1 MKETA
6 LYPTVK
12 SSLLECGCA
21 VDKIPGATYSQ
32 GLPDFICTWRGMS
45 VHLEVKLKK
54 PKNSW
59 ELTELQRSHLIRHAQ
74 AGAFAGVLTY
84 QIPEKIWRLQ
94 SVELAPAVVVRNVA
108 IPAQYGKLDL
118 VVTGH
123 KNLSK
128 LLMHWL
134 ENSKKGGEWK

>member
-32 GLPDFICTWRGMS
+32 GLPDFIATFMGFG
-45 VHLEVKLKK
+45 VHLEVKLQK

-59 ELTELQRSHLIRHAQ
+59 QLTELQKEHLIRHHA
-74 AGAFAGVLTY
+74 AGAICGVLTY
-84 QIPEKIWRLQ
+84 QIPEKVWRLGSAENTPEETQ
-94 SVELAPAVVVRNVA
+94 LTVL
-108 IPAQYGKLDL
+108 
-118 VVTGH
+118 GH
-123 KNLSK
+123 KNLPK
-128 LLMHWL
+128 MLNHWL
-134 ENSKKGGEWK
+134 VSERRKELGLA